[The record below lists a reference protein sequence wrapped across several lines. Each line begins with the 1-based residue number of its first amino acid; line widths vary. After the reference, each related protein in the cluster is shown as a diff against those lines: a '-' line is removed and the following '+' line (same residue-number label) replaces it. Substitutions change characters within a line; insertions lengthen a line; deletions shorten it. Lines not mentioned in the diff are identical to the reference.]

1 MRLAARRRNALNIP
15 KELEKQI
22 QQRYTPAQQP
32 RVQAWLTD
40 VRARLGGVSRRH
52 AGMMLRDHLEA
63 LALLT
68 DRGLPL
74 EKALARLDPGQL
86 GGFYLSER
94 TDWYPLDHAA
104 KIYPMSMGLKRMMVF
119 RLSCYLKKPVEPAI
133 MQMALSYTIRR
144 FPYFATTV
152 KCGFFWHYIDSA
164 MRRFAVRQESKLPCA
179 VMKLGQVSSPTLR
192 VVYWQNRVSV
202 EFFHILTDGTGGSVF
217 LRTLVKTYLR
227 LLGES
232 VSDGPETLCLDQPP
246 DPAEW
251 RDDFV
256 LGGRMRGAHGFAG
269 KPALQMRGMPAYEQP
284 NRVLHFNFSTS
295 ALLDRAHEKGVTV
308 TTLMLGYLMLACRDA
323 CPRRAGRLLWRS
335 LS

>member
-1 MRLAARRRNALNIP
+1 MP
-15 KELEKQI
+15 KDLEKQI
-22 QQRYTPAQQP
+22 QQRFTPAQQP
-32 RVQAWLTD
+32 RVREWLTD
-40 VRARLGGVSRRH
+40 VRARLGGISRRH

-63 LALLT
+63 LVLLVQ
-68 DRGLPL
+68 RGLPL
-74 EKALARLDPGQL
+74 ETALGRLAPGQL
-86 GGFYLSER
+86 GSFYLSER

-133 MQMALSYTIRR
+133 MQMALTYTICR

-227 LLGES
+227 LLGET
-232 VSDGPETLCLDQPP
+232 VSDGPETLRLDQPP
-246 DPAEW
+246 DPAER

-256 LGGRMRGAHGFAG
+256 LGGRARGAHAE
-269 KPALQMRGMPAYEQP
+269 KTP
-284 NRVLHFNFSTS
+284 N
-295 ALLDRAHEKGVTV
+295 A
-308 TTLMLGYLMLACRDA
+308 
-323 CPRRAGRLLWRS
+323 
-335 LS
+335 

>member
-1 MRLAARRRNALNIP
+1 
-15 KELEKQI
+15 
-22 QQRYTPAQQP
+22 
-32 RVQAWLTD
+32 
-40 VRARLGGVSRRH
+40 
-52 AGMMLRDHLEA
+52 MMLRDHLEA

-246 DPAEW
+246 DPPS
-251 RDDFV
+251 
-256 LGGRMRGAHGFAG
+256 GGTILCWVAGCGAHTASRASPRCRCAACLPTSSPTACCTLTFP
-269 KPALQMRGMPAYEQP
+269 PARCLTARMK
-284 NRVLHFNFSTS
+284 
-295 ALLDRAHEKGVTV
+295 RA
-308 TTLMLGYLMLACRDA
+308 
-323 CPRRAGRLLWRS
+323 
-335 LS
+335 

>member
-1 MRLAARRRNALNIP
+1 
-15 KELEKQI
+15 
-22 QQRYTPAQQP
+22 
-32 RVQAWLTD
+32 
-40 VRARLGGVSRRH
+40 
-52 AGMMLRDHLEA
+52 MMLRDHLEA

-164 MRRFAVRQESKLPCA
+164 MRRFAVRQESKLPRDEA
-179 VMKLGQVSSPTLR
+179 GPG
-192 VVYWQNRVSV
+192 
-202 EFFHILTDGTGGSVF
+202 ILSHAA
-217 LRTLVKTYLR
+217 R
-227 LLGES
+227 
-232 VSDGPETLCLDQPP
+232 
-246 DPAEW
+246 
-251 RDDFV
+251 
-256 LGGRMRGAHGFAG
+256 
-269 KPALQMRGMPAYEQP
+269 
-284 NRVLHFNFSTS
+284 RVLAKPRERRILSHPDGWHGRQRVF
-295 ALLDRAHEKGVTV
+295 AHTGQNLPEAVGRKRV
-308 TTLMLGYLMLACRDA
+308 
-323 CPRRAGRLLWRS
+323 RRAGDALPGPAA
-335 LS
+335 